1 MLVACPPAEASHR
14 DDLRARRSRRRGDS
28 PMLIA
33 CWSVKGG
40 AGTTVVAAALALLS
54 ARHAPT
60 VLADLAGDLPAALG
74 LPEPRSPGI
83 SGWLAAGPGVPA
95 DALGRIEVEAAPGVA
110 LLPRGEGVLN
120 PARAGLLA
128 SLLDRSSRPT
138 VIDCGRIG
146 HPDSHAGDSVATTI
160 IGAARRSILVIRPCY
175 MALRRATQAPVR
187 PSGIV
192 VVQEP
197 GRALTTA
204 DVQQVVQVPVLAE
217 VVMDPAVART
227 VDAGMLAGRLPRSL
241 AKALSDAA

>member
-1 MLVACPPAEASHR
+1 
-14 DDLRARRSRRRGDS
+14 
-28 PMLIA
+28 MLIA

-54 ARHAPT
+54 ARRGPT

-74 LPEPRSPGI
+74 LPEPASPGI
-83 SGWLAAGPGVPA
+83 SGWLAAGAGVPA
-95 DALGRIEVEAAPGVA
+95 DALGRIEIEVAPGVA
-110 LLPRGEGVLN
+110 LLPRGEGALN

-128 SLLDRSSRPT
+128 ALLARSSRPT

-146 HPDSHAGDSVATTI
+146 NPADPAGDSVATTL

-175 MALRRATQAPVR
+175 MALRRAREAPVR
-187 PSGIV
+187 PSGV
-192 VVQEP
+192 VVVHEP
-197 GRALTTA
+197 GRVLTTT
-204 DVQQVVQVPVLAE
+204 DVQQVIQVPILAE
-217 VVMDPAVART
+217 VVLDPAVART

>member
-1 MLVACPPAEASHR
+1 MLAACPPAEASPR
-14 DDLRARRSRRRGDS
+14 DDLRTRRSRLRGGPS
-28 PMLIA
+28 MLIA

-40 AGTTVVAAALALLS
+40 AGTTIVAAALALLS
-54 ARHAPT
+54 ARRTPT
-60 VLADLAGDLPAALG
+60 VLVDLAGDLPAALG
-74 LPEPRSPGI
+74 LPEPASPGI

-95 DALGRIEVEAAPGVA
+95 DALGRIELEVTPGVA

-120 PARAGLLA
+120 PARASLLA
-128 SLLDRSSRPT
+128 ALLDRSSRPT

-146 HPDSHAGDSVATTI
+146 NPADPVRDAVATTL

-175 MALRRATQAPVR
+175 MALHRARQAPVR
-187 PSGIV
+187 PSGLV

-197 GRALTTA
+197 GRVLTTA
-204 DVQQVVQVPVLAE
+204 DVQQVVKVPVLAE
-217 VVMDPAVART
+217 VVLDPAVART

>member
-1 MLVACPPAEASHR
+1 MLAACPPAEASPR
-14 DDLRARRSRRRGDS
+14 DDLRTRRSRLRGGPS
-28 PMLIA
+28 MLIA

-40 AGTTVVAAALALLS
+40 AGTTIVAAALALLS
-54 ARHAPT
+54 ARRTPT
-60 VLADLAGDLPAALG
+60 VLVDLAGDLPAALG
-74 LPEPRSPGI
+74 LPEPASPGI

-95 DALGRIEVEAAPGVA
+95 DALGRIELEVTPGVA

-120 PARAGLLA
+120 PARASLLA
-128 SLLDRSSRPT
+128 ALLDRSSRPT

-146 HPDSHAGDSVATTI
+146 NPADPVRDAVATTL

-175 MALRRATQAPVR
+175 MALHRARQAPVR
-187 PSGIV
+187 PSGVV

-197 GRALTTA
+197 GRVLTTA
-204 DVQQVVQVPVLAE
+204 DVQQVVEVPVLAE
-217 VVMDPAVART
+217 VVLDPAVART